1 MLAIVEEIRGV
12 SSSDEARSPLKFEEE
27 VKVGFEKVDDAEAS
41 DLWLSGIL
49 FNHDVNCVAPP
60 CEDETMVK
68 DEREKFC
75 ETG

>member
-1 MLAIVEEIRGV
+1 VLAIVEEICSV
-12 SSSDEARSPLKFEEE
+12 SSSDEARSPLKFKEE

-41 DLWLSGIL
+41 DLWLAWIL

-60 CEDETMVK
+60 CEYETMVK
-68 DEREKFC
+68 DKSEKFC

>member
-27 VKVGFEKVDDAEAS
+27 VEDGFEQVDDAEAG
-41 DLWLSGIL
+41 DLWLSLIL